1 MKPVSKEV
9 SLSPIV
15 KTILKRLRRFVV
27 GVVNKAGFEWVK
39 EKRNFAQIGSSVI
52 DVQRNQG
59 SNFGKDNIAQMC
71 PAAENKGRTW
81 MQKNGNAGS
90 KGNLVIAVILFRARA
105 LVLYFRISPL

>member
-1 MKPVSKEV
+1 MIFPEKMKPVSKEV
-9 SLSPIV
+9 SLSPTV
-15 KTILKRLRRFVV
+15 KTIPKRLRRFVV

-71 PAAENKGRTW
+71 PAAENR
-81 MQKNGNAGS
+81 AGLGC
-90 KGNLVIAVILFRARA
+90 KRMELQVPRA
-105 LVLYFRISPL
+105 I